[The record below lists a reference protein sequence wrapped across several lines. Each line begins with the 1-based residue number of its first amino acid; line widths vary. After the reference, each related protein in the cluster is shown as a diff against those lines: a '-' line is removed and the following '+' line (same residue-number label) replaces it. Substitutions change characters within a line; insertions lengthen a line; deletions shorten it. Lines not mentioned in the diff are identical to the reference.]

1 MLKLDVYVKW
11 YYKFV
16 CKNKDFLLIIREL
29 FVLSQT
35 IQTNLRK
42 QDKNKQYSRP
52 KIMRNLFI
60 ASVFALLF
68 IGLPA
73 NAQKRSLAEA
83 AKVATGFFHAEEVD
97 AMQMKEEEGSRRLQ
111 KKVMDYTSDAYYMFR
126 NKEDNRLV
134 VISGDQ
140 RMQSILGYTDNA
152 IEDNMMPDGLAEL
165 LTTYKRQYA
174 ALSPDCQTE
183 CKSNLNKGERLL
195 KTPDWGQWAPFNL
208 RTPLSYPTGCAATA
222 MSIVM
227 RYHQWPVMGQGSKTH
242 IWKDS
247 VMTADFE
254 HTRYD
259 WDNMP
264 MSYDSYTTAQAEAVS
279 LLMRHAG
286 IAVEMYYAAESSG
299 ARQSLVP
306 GALTQYFRYAATTRL
321 VSAADYDAATW
332 EKMMRSEIDADRPVI
347 YTGESTMGRGSHG
360 FVLDG
365 YRDNL
370 FHFNFGWNGSGNGYF
385 AISAFSSTSTAFEF
399 ANQQQAVIGI
409 KPLREDNCAP
419 LTLECEGKYEGFYS
433 DLTTLTANTSA
444 SINLSSLT
452 ALRQWN
458 GKLRWELCDA
468 EGNVKEAFDSKT
480 VSING
485 GNSQPF
491 DFSFAPSTTATKGSY
506 LRLMACEN
514 GKEEWTFVLNAKGQE
529 VRMEAYER
537 KVPVV
542 EIISDMKNATL
553 NDHNQGN
560 VCFEGKPL
568 LGSTHTYN
576 IAWKSS
582 TVKNI
587 VQQRFCGEAYWRKSD
602 KSVMLTAD
610 TLYIK
615 AKAYER
621 SQLVQECQVNVVK
634 PGQLEATLLKATPD
648 ADAVESLTITG
659 SLDDNDLAYLSTL
672 QTLKKLN
679 LENATI
685 QQGLFG
691 APFKD
696 FSRLETCELPRSLKQ
711 IGSETF
717 KGCVSLKTIS
727 LPVSLQATGNDILS
741 GCQKMTD
748 IYVRPSSP
756 DCVATDA
763 FRGLPN
769 PQAVCIHVQQG
780 LSDVFRSNVKW
791 SMFSR
796 ITDDL
801 PALPKRF
808 VCDGI
813 EYRAIYQG
821 DGNFAEVTIPSGEMY
836 SGSIVIPATVTY
848 QDVEYVVSGF
858 DQTDGL
864 SPFVGNPF
872 ITSLDLQ
879 LHVDT
884 IRRMQFMGCTQLAS
898 LSLPSTLRYIE
909 DECFRNCP
917 MLTQISLPASL
928 EALGDNAF
936 CGCQFLT
943 DIYCYA
949 MVPPAGSEADNYPFA
964 QCRPQNVMLHVP
976 SGTENLYR
984 TTGFWTRFSNVTD
997 DLPADV
1003 TAIGNAMTPR
1013 SEMLPIKTI
1022 GRQYVT
1028 IRLNTARTIRIYS
1041 LNGTRRSTLTLPQGE
1056 SQIWINEPSI
1066 IR

>member
-1 MLKLDVYVKW
+1 
-11 YYKFV
+11 
-16 CKNKDFLLIIREL
+16 
-29 FVLSQT
+29 
-35 IQTNLRK
+35 
-42 QDKNKQYSRP
+42 
-52 KIMRNLFI
+52 MRNLFI

-83 AKVATGFFHAEEVD
+83 EKVATGFFHAEVVD

-111 KKVMDYTSDAYYMFR
+111 KKVMDNTSDAYYMFR

-174 ALSPDCQTE
+174 ALSPDCQTV
-183 CKSNLNKGERLL
+183 CKSSLNKGERLL

-247 VMTADFE
+247 IMTADFE

-264 MSYDSYTTAQAEAVS
+264 MSYDSYTATQAEAVS

-306 GALTQYFRYAATTRL
+306 GALTQYFRYAATTHL

-332 EKMMRSEIDADRPVI
+332 EEMMRSEIDADRPVI

-433 DLTTLTANTSA
+433 DLTTLTANTSV
-444 SINLSSLT
+444 SIHLSSLT

-468 EGNVKEAFDSKT
+468 EGNVKEALDSKT

-485 GNSQPF
+485 GNSQPI

-514 GKEEWTFVLNAKGQE
+514 SKEEWTFVLNAKGQK

-542 EIISDMKNATL
+542 EIVKEMKHSTL
-553 NDHNQGN
+553 HELQGN
-560 VCFEGKPL
+560 VFFEGKPM
-568 LGSTHTYN
+568 LGSTYKFN
-576 IAWKSS
+576 IACKSS

-587 VQQRFCGEAYWRKSD
+587 VQQRFCGEAYWQKSD

-621 SQLVQECQVNVVK
+621 SQLVQECKVNVEK
-634 PGQLEATLLKATPD
+634 PGQLETTLLKATPD
-648 ADAVESLTITG
+648 ADAVESLTIMG
-659 SLDDNDLAYLSTL
+659 SLDDNDLTYLSTL

-691 APFKD
+691 APFTD
-696 FSRLETCELPRSLKQ
+696 FSRLEACELPRSLKQ

-717 KGCVSLKTIS
+717 KGCRSLKTIS

-780 LSDVFRSNVKW
+780 LSDVFRSNAKW

-808 VCDGI
+808 ACDGI

-836 SGSIVIPATVTY
+836 SGAIVIPATVTY

-872 ITSLDLQ
+872 VTSLDLQ

-884 IRRMQFMGCTQLAS
+884 LRRMQFMGCTQLAS

-976 SGTENLYR
+976 SGAENLYR

-1003 TAIGNAMTPR
+1003 TAIGYATTPR
-1013 SEMLPIKTI
+1013 SEMLPIKSI

-1028 IRLNTARTIRIYS
+1028 IRLNTARTVHIYS
-1041 LNGTRRSTLTLPQGE
+1041 LNGTLRSTMTLPKGE
-1056 SQIWINEPSI
+1056 SQIWINGPSI

>member
-1 MLKLDVYVKW
+1 
-11 YYKFV
+11 
-16 CKNKDFLLIIREL
+16 
-29 FVLSQT
+29 
-35 IQTNLRK
+35 
-42 QDKNKQYSRP
+42 
-52 KIMRNLFI
+52 MRNLFT

-83 AKVATGFFHAEEVD
+83 AKVATEFFHAEEVD

-222 MSIVM
+222 MSIIM

-419 LTLECEGKYEGFYS
+419 LTLEGEGKYEGFYS
-433 DLTTLTANTSA
+433 DLTTLTANTSV
-444 SINLSSLT
+444 SIHLSSLT

-485 GNSQPF
+485 GNSQPI

-514 GKEEWTFVLNAKGQE
+514 GKEEWTFVFNAKGQE
-529 VRMEAYER
+529 VRMDAYER

-542 EIISDMKNATL
+542 EIISDMENATL
-553 NDHNQGN
+553 NDQNQGN

-568 LGSTHTYN
+568 LGSTYTYN

-587 VQQRFCGEAYWRKSD
+587 VQQRFCGEAYWQKSD

-717 KGCVSLKTIS
+717 KGCALLKTIS

-756 DCVATDA
+756 DCVATEA

-780 LSDVFRSNVKW
+780 LSDVFRSNAKW

-808 VCDGI
+808 ACDGI

-836 SGSIVIPATVTY
+836 SGAIVIPATVTY

-884 IRRMQFMGCTQLAS
+884 LRRMQFMGCTQLAS

-949 MVPPAGSEADNYPFA
+949 MVPPAGNEADNYPFA

-1003 TAIGNAMTPR
+1003 TAIGNAMTPH
-1013 SEMLPIKTI
+1013 SEMLPIKTV

-1028 IRLNTARTIRIYS
+1028 IRLNTARTVCIYS
-1041 LNGTRRSTLTLPQGE
+1041 LNGTLRSTLTLPQGE

>member
-1 MLKLDVYVKW
+1 
-11 YYKFV
+11 
-16 CKNKDFLLIIREL
+16 
-29 FVLSQT
+29 
-35 IQTNLRK
+35 
-42 QDKNKQYSRP
+42 
-52 KIMRNLFI
+52 MRNLFT

-83 AKVATGFFHAEEVD
+83 AKVATVFFHAEEVD

-111 KKVMDYTSDAYYMFR
+111 KKVMDYASDAYYMFR

-152 IEDNMMPDGLAEL
+152 IENNMMPDGLAEL

-208 RTPLSYPTGCAATA
+208 RTPLSNPTGCAATA

-306 GALTQYFRYAATTRL
+306 GALTQHFRYAATTRL

-365 YRDNL
+365 YRGNL

-433 DLTTLTANTSA
+433 DLTTLTANTSV
-444 SINLSSLT
+444 SIHLSSLT

-485 GNSQPF
+485 GNSQPI

-529 VRMEAYER
+529 VRMDAYER

-542 EIISDMKNATL
+542 EIISDTENATL
-553 NDHNQGN
+553 NDQNQGN

-568 LGSTHTYN
+568 LGSTYTYN

-582 TVKNI
+582 TVKSI

-621 SQLVQECQVNVVK
+621 SQLVQECQANVEK

-717 KGCVSLKTIS
+717 KGCALLKTIS

-756 DCVATDA
+756 DCVTTDA

-780 LSDVFRSNVKW
+780 LSDVFRSNAKW

-808 VCDGI
+808 ACDGI

-836 SGSIVIPATVTY
+836 SGAIVIPATVTY

-884 IRRMQFMGCTQLAS
+884 LRRMQFMGCTQLAS

-984 TTGFWTRFSNVTD
+984 TTGFWTRFSNVTE

-1003 TAIGNAMTPR
+1003 TAIGNATTPH
-1013 SEMLPIKTI
+1013 SEMLPIKTV

-1028 IRLNTARTIRIYS
+1028 IRLNTARTVCIYS
-1041 LNGTRRSTLTLPQGE
+1041 LNGTLRSTLTLPQGE
-1056 SQIWINEPSI
+1056 SQIWINEPSL

>member
-1 MLKLDVYVKW
+1 MYFRKLFRQIYE
-11 YYKFV
+11 
-16 CKNKDFLLIIREL
+16 NR
-29 FVLSQT
+29 T
-35 IQTNLRK
+35 
-42 QDKNKQYSRP
+42 KNKQYSKP
-52 KIMRNLFI
+52 KIMRNLFT

-321 VSAADYDAATW
+321 VSAANYDAATW

-433 DLTTLTANTSA
+433 DLTTLTANTSV
-444 SINLSSLT
+444 SIHLSSLT
-452 ALRQWN
+452 TLRQWN

-485 GNSQPF
+485 GNSQPI
-491 DFSFAPSTTATKGSY
+491 DFSFAPSTTAIKGSY

-514 GKEEWTFVLNAKGQE
+514 GKEEWTFVLNANGQE
-529 VRMEAYER
+529 VRMDAYER

-542 EIISDMKNATL
+542 EIISDMENATL
-553 NDHNQGN
+553 NDQNQGN

-568 LGSTHTYN
+568 LGSAYTYN

-582 TVKNI
+582 TVKSI

-621 SQLVQECQVNVVK
+621 SQLVQECQVNVEK

-648 ADAVESLTITG
+648 ADAVESLIITG
-659 SLDDNDLAYLSTL
+659 SLDDNDLTYLSTL

-717 KGCVSLKTIS
+717 KGCALLKTIS

-769 PQAVCIHVQQG
+769 PQEVCIHVQKG
-780 LSDVFRSNVKW
+780 LSDVFRSNAKW

-808 VCDGI
+808 ACDGI

-836 SGSIVIPATVTY
+836 SGAIVIPATVTY

-884 IRRMQFMGCTQLAS
+884 LRRMQFMGCTQLAS

-1013 SEMLPIKTI
+1013 SEMLPIKSI

-1028 IRLNTARTIRIYS
+1028 IRLNTARTVCIYS
-1041 LNGTRRSTLTLPQGE
+1041 LNGTLRSTLTLPQGE
-1056 SQIWINEPSI
+1056 SKIWINEPSI

>member
-1 MLKLDVYVKW
+1 MYFRKLLRQIYV
-11 YYKFV
+11 
-16 CKNKDFLLIIREL
+16 NR
-29 FVLSQT
+29 T
-35 IQTNLRK
+35 
-42 QDKNKQYSRP
+42 KNKQYSKP
-52 KIMRNLFI
+52 KIMRNLFT

-83 AKVATGFFHAEEVD
+83 EKVATGFFHAEVVD

-111 KKVMDYTSDAYYMFR
+111 KKVMDNTSDAYYMFR

-306 GALTQYFRYAATTRL
+306 GALTQHFRYAATTRL

-419 LTLECEGKYEGFYS
+419 LTLEGEGKYEGFYS
-433 DLTTLTANTSA
+433 DLTTLTANTSV
-444 SINLSSLT
+444 SIHLSSLT

-485 GNSQPF
+485 GNSQPI

-514 GKEEWTFVLNAKGQE
+514 GKEKWTFVPNAKGQE
-529 VRMEAYER
+529 VRMDAYER

-542 EIISDMKNATL
+542 EIISDMENATL
-553 NDHNQGN
+553 NDQNQGN

-568 LGSTHTYN
+568 LGSTYTYN

-587 VQQRFCGEAYWRKSD
+587 VQQRFCGEAYWQKSD

-621 SQLVQECQVNVVK
+621 SQLVQECQANVEK

-717 KGCVSLKTIS
+717 KGCALLKTIS

-780 LSDVFRSNVKW
+780 LSDVFRSNAKW

-808 VCDGI
+808 ACDGI

-836 SGSIVIPATVTY
+836 SGAIVIPATVTY

-872 ITSLDLQ
+872 ITSLDIQ

-884 IRRMQFMGCTQLAS
+884 LRRMQFMGCTQLAS

-1003 TAIGNAMTPR
+1003 TAIGNATTPR
-1013 SEMLPIKTI
+1013 SEMPPIKTV

-1028 IRLNTARTIRIYS
+1028 IRLNTARTVCIYS
-1041 LNGTRRSTLTLPQGE
+1041 LNGTLRSTLTLPQGE

>member
-1 MLKLDVYVKW
+1 MYFRKLFRQIYE
-11 YYKFV
+11 
-16 CKNKDFLLIIREL
+16 NR
-29 FVLSQT
+29 T
-35 IQTNLRK
+35 
-42 QDKNKQYSRP
+42 KNKQYSKP
-52 KIMRNLFI
+52 KIMRNLFT

-174 ALSPDCQTE
+174 ALSPDCQTV
-183 CKSNLNKGERLL
+183 CKSNLNNGERLL

-264 MSYDSYTTAQAEAVS
+264 MSYDSYTAAQAEAVS

-385 AISAFSSTSTAFEF
+385 AISAFSSTSKAFEF

-433 DLTTLTANTSA
+433 DLTTLTANTSV
-444 SINLSSLT
+444 SIHLSSLT

-485 GNSQPF
+485 GNAQPI
-491 DFSFAPSTTATKGSY
+491 DFSFAPSTTAIKGSY

-537 KVPVV
+537 RVPVV
-542 EIISDMKNATL
+542 EIISDMENATL
-553 NDHNQGN
+553 NDQNQGN

-568 LGSTHTYN
+568 LGSTYTYN

-587 VQQRFCGEAYWRKSD
+587 VQQRFCSEAYWQKSD

-621 SQLVQECQVNVVK
+621 SQLVQECQVNVEK
-634 PGQLEATLLKATPD
+634 PGQLEATLLKTTPD

-659 SLDDNDLAYLSTL
+659 SLDDNDLTYLSTL

-691 APFKD
+691 APFTD

-717 KGCVSLKTIS
+717 KGCALLKTIS

-769 PQAVCIHVQQG
+769 PQEVCIHVQQG
-780 LSDVFRSNVKW
+780 LSDVFKSNAKW

-808 VCDGI
+808 ACDGI

-836 SGSIVIPATVTY
+836 SGAIVIPATVTY

-884 IRRMQFMGCTQLAS
+884 LRRMQFMGCTQLAS

-997 DLPADV
+997 DLSADV

-1028 IRLNTARTIRIYS
+1028 IRLNTARTVCIYS
-1041 LNGTRRSTLTLPQGE
+1041 LNGTLRSTLTLPQGE

>member
-1 MLKLDVYVKW
+1 MYFRKLFRQIYE
-11 YYKFV
+11 
-16 CKNKDFLLIIREL
+16 NR
-29 FVLSQT
+29 T
-35 IQTNLRK
+35 
-42 QDKNKQYSRP
+42 KNKQYSKP
-52 KIMRNLFI
+52 KIMRNLFT

-134 VISGDQ
+134 VISGDY

-165 LTTYKRQYA
+165 LTTYKKQYA

-433 DLTTLTANTSA
+433 DLTTLTANTSV
-444 SINLSSLT
+444 SIHLSSLT

-458 GKLRWELCDA
+458 GKLRLELCDA

-485 GNSQPF
+485 GNSQPI

-529 VRMEAYER
+529 VRMDAYER
-537 KVPVV
+537 RVPVV
-542 EIISDMKNATL
+542 EIVKEMKHSTL
-553 NDHNQGN
+553 HELQGN
-560 VCFEGKPL
+560 VIFEGKPI
-568 LGSTHTYN
+568 LGSTYN
-576 IAWKSS
+576 FNIEWKSS
-582 TVKNI
+582 TVKSI

-621 SQLVQECQVNVVK
+621 SQLVQECQVNVEK

-659 SLDDNDLAYLSTL
+659 SLDDNDLTYLSTL

-711 IGSETF
+711 VGSETF
-717 KGCVSLKTIS
+717 KGCGSLKTIS

-780 LSDVFRSNVKW
+780 LSDVFRSNAKW

-808 VCDGI
+808 ACDGI

-836 SGSIVIPATVTY
+836 SGAIVIPATVTY

-884 IRRMQFMGCTQLAS
+884 LRRMQFMGCTQLAS

-1013 SEMLPIKTI
+1013 SEMLPIKTV

-1028 IRLNTARTIRIYS
+1028 IRLNTARTVCIYS
-1041 LNGTRRSTLTLPQGE
+1041 LNGTLRSTLTLPQGE

>member
-1 MLKLDVYVKW
+1 MYFRKLFRQIYE
-11 YYKFV
+11 
-16 CKNKDFLLIIREL
+16 NR
-29 FVLSQT
+29 T
-35 IQTNLRK
+35 
-42 QDKNKQYSRP
+42 KNKQHSKP
-52 KIMRNLFI
+52 KIMRNLFT

-433 DLTTLTANTSA
+433 DLTTLTANTSV
-444 SINLSSLT
+444 SIHLSSLT

-485 GNSQPF
+485 GNSQPI
-491 DFSFAPSTTATKGSY
+491 DFSFDSSTTAVKGSY

-529 VRMEAYER
+529 VRMDAYER

-542 EIISDMKNATL
+542 EIISDMENATL
-553 NDHNQGN
+553 NDQNQGN
-560 VCFEGKPL
+560 ECFEGKPL
-568 LGSTHTYN
+568 LGSTYTYN

-769 PQAVCIHVQQG
+769 PQEVCIHVQQG
-780 LSDVFRSNVKW
+780 LSDVFRSNAKW

-801 PALPKRF
+801 PTLPKRF
-808 VCDGI
+808 ACDGI

-836 SGSIVIPATVTY
+836 SGAIVIPAIVTY

-884 IRRMQFMGCTQLAS
+884 LRSMQFMGCTQLAS

-984 TTGFWTRFSNVTD
+984 TTGFWTRFSNVTE

-1013 SEMLPIKTI
+1013 SEMLPIKTV

-1028 IRLNTARTIRIYS
+1028 IRLNTARTVCIYS
-1041 LNGTRRSTLTLPQGE
+1041 LNGTLRSTLTLPQGE

>member
-1 MLKLDVYVKW
+1 
-11 YYKFV
+11 
-16 CKNKDFLLIIREL
+16 
-29 FVLSQT
+29 
-35 IQTNLRK
+35 
-42 QDKNKQYSRP
+42 
-52 KIMRNLFI
+52 MRNLFT

-68 IGLPA
+68 IGIPA

-208 RTPLSYPTGCAATA
+208 RTPLSYSTGCAATA

-458 GKLRWELCDA
+458 GKLRWELCNA

-576 IAWKSS
+576 IGWKSS

-717 KGCVSLKTIS
+717 KGCALLKTIS

-769 PQAVCIHVQQG
+769 PQEVCIHVQQG
-780 LSDVFRSNVKW
+780 LSDVFRSNAKW

-836 SGSIVIPATVTY
+836 SGAIVIPATVTY

-884 IRRMQFMGCTQLAS
+884 LRRMQFMGCTQLAS

-1013 SEMLPIKTI
+1013 SEMLPIKAI

-1028 IRLNTARTIRIYS
+1028 IRLNTARTVCIYS
-1041 LNGTRRSTLTLPQGE
+1041 LNGTLRSTLTLPQGE
-1056 SQIWINEPSI
+1056 SQIWINEPNI

>member
-1 MLKLDVYVKW
+1 MYFRKLFRQIYE
-11 YYKFV
+11 
-16 CKNKDFLLIIREL
+16 NR
-29 FVLSQT
+29 T
-35 IQTNLRK
+35 
-42 QDKNKQYSRP
+42 KNKQYSKP
-52 KIMRNLFI
+52 KIMRNLFT

-321 VSAADYDAATW
+321 VSAANYDAATW

-433 DLTTLTANTSA
+433 DLTTLTANTSV
-444 SINLSSLT
+444 SIHLSSLT
-452 ALRQWN
+452 TLRQWN

-485 GNSQPF
+485 GNSQPI
-491 DFSFAPSTTATKGSY
+491 DFSFAPSTTAIKGSY

-514 GKEEWTFVLNAKGQE
+514 GKEEWTFVLNANGQE
-529 VRMEAYER
+529 VRMDAYER

-542 EIISDMKNATL
+542 EIISDMENATL
-553 NDHNQGN
+553 NDQNQGN

-568 LGSTHTYN
+568 LGSAYTYN

-582 TVKNI
+582 TVKSI

-621 SQLVQECQVNVVK
+621 SQLVQECQVNVEK

-648 ADAVESLTITG
+648 ADAVESLIITG
-659 SLDDNDLAYLSTL
+659 SLDDNDLTYLSTL

-717 KGCVSLKTIS
+717 KGCALLKTIS

-769 PQAVCIHVQQG
+769 PQEVCIHVQQG
-780 LSDVFRSNVKW
+780 LSDVFRSNAKW

-808 VCDGI
+808 ACDGI

-836 SGSIVIPATVTY
+836 SGAIVIPATVTY

-884 IRRMQFMGCTQLAS
+884 LRRMQFMGCTQLAS

-928 EALGDNAF
+928 VALGDNAF

-1013 SEMLPIKTI
+1013 SEMLPIKSI

-1028 IRLNTARTIRIYS
+1028 IRLNTARTVCIYS
-1041 LNGTRRSTLTLPQGE
+1041 LNGTLRSTLTLPQGE
-1056 SQIWINEPSI
+1056 SKIWINEPSI

>member
-1 MLKLDVYVKW
+1 MYFRKLFRQIYV
-11 YYKFV
+11 
-16 CKNKDFLLIIREL
+16 NR
-29 FVLSQT
+29 T
-35 IQTNLRK
+35 
-42 QDKNKQYSRP
+42 KNKQYSKP
-52 KIMRNLFI
+52 KIMRNLFT

-83 AKVATGFFHAEEVD
+83 AKVATEFFHAEEVD
-97 AMQMKEEEGSRRLQ
+97 AMQMKAEEGNRRLQ

-433 DLTTLTANTSA
+433 ELTTLTANTSV
-444 SINLSSLT
+444 SIHLSSLT

-480 VSING
+480 VSIING

-491 DFSFAPSTTATKGSY
+491 DFSFAPSTTAIKGSY

-542 EIISDMKNATL
+542 EIVKEMKHSTL
-553 NDHNQGN
+553 HELQGN
-560 VCFEGKPL
+560 VIFEGKPM
-568 LGSTHTYN
+568 LGSTYN
-576 IAWKSS
+576 FSIEWKSS
-582 TVKNI
+582 TVKSI

-621 SQLVQECQVNVVK
+621 SQLVQECQVNVEK

-659 SLDDNDLAYLSTL
+659 SLDDNDLTYLSTL

-717 KGCVSLKTIS
+717 KGCALLKTIS
-727 LPVSLQATGNDILS
+727 LPVSLQATGNDILC

-769 PQAVCIHVQQG
+769 PQEVCIHVQQG
-780 LSDVFRSNVKW
+780 LSDVFRSNAKW

-808 VCDGI
+808 ACDGI

-836 SGSIVIPATVTY
+836 SGAIVIPATVTY

-884 IRRMQFMGCTQLAS
+884 LRRMQFMGCTQLAS

-1013 SEMLPIKTI
+1013 SEMPPIKTI

-1028 IRLNTARTIRIYS
+1028 IRLNTARTVCIYS
-1041 LNGTRRSTLTLPQGE
+1041 LNGTLRSTLTLPQGE

>member
-1 MLKLDVYVKW
+1 MYFRKLFRQIYE
-11 YYKFV
+11 
-16 CKNKDFLLIIREL
+16 NR
-29 FVLSQT
+29 T
-35 IQTNLRK
+35 
-42 QDKNKQYSRP
+42 KNKQYSKP
-52 KIMRNLFI
+52 KIMRNLFT

-306 GALTQYFRYAATTRL
+306 GALTQHFRYAATTRL

-433 DLTTLTANTSA
+433 DLTTLTANTSV
-444 SINLSSLT
+444 SIHLSSLT

-485 GNSQPF
+485 GNSQPI
-491 DFSFAPSTTATKGSY
+491 DFSFAPSTTAIKGSY

-529 VRMEAYER
+529 VRMDAYER

-542 EIISDMKNATL
+542 EIISDMENATL
-553 NDHNQGN
+553 NDQNQGN

-568 LGSTHTYN
+568 LGSTYTYS

-587 VQQRFCGEAYWRKSD
+587 VQQRFCGEAYWQKSD

-621 SQLVQECQVNVVK
+621 SQLAQECQVNVEK

-659 SLDDNDLAYLSTL
+659 SLDDNDLTYLSTL

-717 KGCVSLKTIS
+717 KGCALLKTIS

-769 PQAVCIHVQQG
+769 PQEVCIHVQQG
-780 LSDVFRSNVKW
+780 LSDVFRSNAKW

-808 VCDGI
+808 ACDGI

-836 SGSIVIPATVTY
+836 SGAIVIPATVTY

-884 IRRMQFMGCTQLAS
+884 LRRMQFMGCTQLAS

-949 MVPPAGSEADNYPFA
+949 MVPPAGSEADNYPFV

-1013 SEMLPIKTI
+1013 SEMPPIKTI

-1028 IRLNTARTIRIYS
+1028 IRLNTARTVCIYS
-1041 LNGTRRSTLTLPQGE
+1041 LNGTLRSTLTLPQGE
-1056 SQIWINEPSI
+1056 SKIWINKPSI

>member
-1 MLKLDVYVKW
+1 MYFRKLFRQIYE
-11 YYKFV
+11 
-16 CKNKDFLLIIREL
+16 NR
-29 FVLSQT
+29 T
-35 IQTNLRK
+35 
-42 QDKNKQYSRP
+42 KNKQYSKP
-52 KIMRNLFI
+52 KIMRNLFTV
-60 ASVFALLF
+60 SVFALLF

-126 NKEDNRLV
+126 NKEDNTLV

-174 ALSPDCQTE
+174 ALSPDCQTV

-306 GALTQYFRYAATTRL
+306 GALTQHFRYATTTRL

-433 DLTTLTANTSA
+433 DLTTLTANTSV
-444 SINLSSLT
+444 SIHLSSLT

-485 GNSQPF
+485 GNSQPI
-491 DFSFAPSTTATKGSY
+491 DFSFDSSTTAIKGSY

-529 VRMEAYER
+529 VRMDAYER

-542 EIISDMKNATL
+542 EIISDMENATL
-553 NDHNQGN
+553 NDQNQGN
-560 VCFEGKPL
+560 ECFEGKPL
-568 LGSTHTYN
+568 LGSTYTYN

-648 ADAVESLTITG
+648 ADAVESLIITG
-659 SLDDNDLAYLSTL
+659 SLDDNDLTYLSTL

-696 FSRLETCELPRSLKQ
+696 FRRLETCELPRSLKQ

-717 KGCVSLKTIS
+717 KGCGSLKTIS

-780 LSDVFRSNVKW
+780 LSDVFRSNAKW

-808 VCDGI
+808 ACDGI

-836 SGSIVIPATVTY
+836 SGAIVIPATVTY

-884 IRRMQFMGCTQLAS
+884 LRRMQFMGCTQLAS

-984 TTGFWTRFSNVTD
+984 TTGFWTRFSNVTE

-1013 SEMLPIKTI
+1013 SEMPPIKTV

-1028 IRLNTARTIRIYS
+1028 IRLNTARTVCIYS
-1041 LNGTRRSTLTLPQGE
+1041 LNGTLRSTLTLPQGE

>member
-1 MLKLDVYVKW
+1 MYFRKLFRQIYE
-11 YYKFV
+11 
-16 CKNKDFLLIIREL
+16 NR
-29 FVLSQT
+29 T
-35 IQTNLRK
+35 
-42 QDKNKQYSRP
+42 KNKQYSKP
-52 KIMRNLFI
+52 KIMRNLFT

-111 KKVMDYTSDAYYMFR
+111 KKVTDNTSDAYYMFR

-174 ALSPDCQTE
+174 ALSPDCQTV

-242 IWKDS
+242 ILKDS

-433 DLTTLTANTSA
+433 DLTTLTANTSV
-444 SINLSSLT
+444 SIHLSSLT

-485 GNSQPF
+485 GNSQPI

-529 VRMEAYER
+529 VRMDAYER
-537 KVPVV
+537 RVPVV

-553 NDHNQGN
+553 NDQNQGN

-568 LGSTHTYN
+568 LGSTYTYN

-621 SQLVQECQVNVVK
+621 SQLVQECQANVEK

-691 APFKD
+691 APFKN

-717 KGCVSLKTIS
+717 KGCALLKTIS

-769 PQAVCIHVQQG
+769 PQEVCIHVQQG
-780 LSDVFRSNVKW
+780 LSDVFRSNAKW

-808 VCDGI
+808 ACDGI

-836 SGSIVIPATVTY
+836 SGAIVIPATVTY

-884 IRRMQFMGCTQLAS
+884 LRRMQFMGCTQLAS

-984 TTGFWTRFSNVTD
+984 TTGFWTRFSNVTE

-1013 SEMLPIKTI
+1013 SEMPPIKTV

-1028 IRLNTARTIRIYS
+1028 IRLNTARTVCIYS
-1041 LNGTRRSTLTLPQGE
+1041 LNGTLRSTLTLPQGE

>member
-1 MLKLDVYVKW
+1 
-11 YYKFV
+11 
-16 CKNKDFLLIIREL
+16 
-29 FVLSQT
+29 
-35 IQTNLRK
+35 
-42 QDKNKQYSRP
+42 
-52 KIMRNLFI
+52 MRNLFT
-60 ASVFALLF
+60 ASVFVLLF

-73 NAQKRSLAEA
+73 NAQKRSSAEA

-111 KKVMDYTSDAYYMFR
+111 KKVMDNTSDAYYMFR

-208 RTPLSYPTGCAATA
+208 HTPLSYPTGCAATA

-306 GALTQYFRYAATTRL
+306 GALTQHFRYAATTRL

-433 DLTTLTANTSA
+433 DLTTLTANTSV
-444 SINLSSLT
+444 SIHLSSLT

-485 GNSQPF
+485 GNSQPI
-491 DFSFAPSTTATKGSY
+491 DFSFAPSTTAIKGSY

-529 VRMEAYER
+529 VRMDAYER
-537 KVPVV
+537 RVPVV

-568 LGSTHTYN
+568 LGSTYTYN

-587 VQQRFCGEAYWRKSD
+587 VQQRFCGEAYWQKSD

-621 SQLVQECQVNVVK
+621 SQLVQDCQVNVEK

-679 LENATI
+679 LENTTI

-717 KGCVSLKTIS
+717 KGCALLKTIS

-769 PQAVCIHVQQG
+769 HQAVCIHVQQG
-780 LSDVFRSNVKW
+780 LSDVFRSNAKW

-808 VCDGI
+808 ACDGI

-836 SGSIVIPATVTY
+836 SGAIVIPATVTY

-884 IRRMQFMGCTQLAS
+884 LRRMQFMGCTQLAL

-1028 IRLNTARTIRIYS
+1028 IRLNTARTVCIYS
-1041 LNGTRRSTLTLPQGE
+1041 LNGTLRSTLTLPQGE
-1056 SQIWINEPSI
+1056 SQIWINKPSI

>member
-1 MLKLDVYVKW
+1 MYFRKLFRQIYE
-11 YYKFV
+11 
-16 CKNKDFLLIIREL
+16 NR
-29 FVLSQT
+29 T
-35 IQTNLRK
+35 
-42 QDKNKQYSRP
+42 KNKQYSKP
-52 KIMRNLFI
+52 KIMRNLFT

-111 KKVMDYTSDAYYMFR
+111 KKVTDNTSDAYYMFR

-174 ALSPDCQTE
+174 ALSPDCQTV

-433 DLTTLTANTSA
+433 DLTTLTANTSV
-444 SINLSSLT
+444 SIHLSSLT

-485 GNSQPF
+485 GNSQPI

-529 VRMEAYER
+529 VRMDAYER
-537 KVPVV
+537 RVPVV

-553 NDHNQGN
+553 NDQNQGN

-568 LGSTHTYN
+568 LGSAYTYN

-621 SQLVQECQVNVVK
+621 SQLVQECQANVEK

-691 APFKD
+691 APFKN

-717 KGCVSLKTIS
+717 KGCALLKTIS

-769 PQAVCIHVQQG
+769 PQEVCIHVQQG
-780 LSDVFRSNVKW
+780 LSDVFRSNAKW

-808 VCDGI
+808 ACDGI

-836 SGSIVIPATVTY
+836 SGAIVIPATVTY

-884 IRRMQFMGCTQLAS
+884 LRRMQFMGCTQLAS

-984 TTGFWTRFSNVTD
+984 TTGFWTRFSNVTE

-1013 SEMLPIKTI
+1013 SEMPPIKTV

-1028 IRLNTARTIRIYS
+1028 IRLNTARTVCIYS
-1041 LNGTRRSTLTLPQGE
+1041 LNGTLRSTLTLPQGE

>member
-1 MLKLDVYVKW
+1 
-11 YYKFV
+11 
-16 CKNKDFLLIIREL
+16 
-29 FVLSQT
+29 
-35 IQTNLRK
+35 
-42 QDKNKQYSRP
+42 
-52 KIMRNLFI
+52 MRNLFT
-60 ASVFALLF
+60 ASVFVLLF

-73 NAQKRSLAEA
+73 NAQKRSSAEA

-111 KKVMDYTSDAYYMFR
+111 KKVMDNTSDAYYMFR

-208 RTPLSYPTGCAATA
+208 HTPLSYPTGCAATA

-306 GALTQYFRYAATTRL
+306 GALTQHFRYAATTRL

-433 DLTTLTANTSA
+433 DLTTLTANTSV
-444 SINLSSLT
+444 SIHLSSLT

-485 GNSQPF
+485 GNSQPI
-491 DFSFAPSTTATKGSY
+491 DFSFAPSTTAIKGSY

-529 VRMEAYER
+529 VRMDAYER
-537 KVPVV
+537 RVPVV

-568 LGSTHTYN
+568 LGSTYTYN

-587 VQQRFCGEAYWRKSD
+587 VQQRFCGEAYWQKSD

-621 SQLVQECQVNVVK
+621 SQLVQDCQVNVEK

-679 LENATI
+679 LENTTI

-717 KGCVSLKTIS
+717 KGCALLKTIS

-769 PQAVCIHVQQG
+769 HQAVCIHVQQG
-780 LSDVFRSNVKW
+780 LSDVFRSNAKW

-808 VCDGI
+808 ACDGI

-836 SGSIVIPATVTY
+836 SGAIVIPATVTY

-884 IRRMQFMGCTQLAS
+884 LRRMQFMGCTQLAS

-928 EALGDNAF
+928 EAVGDNAF

-1028 IRLNTARTIRIYS
+1028 IRLSTARTVCIYS
-1041 LNGTRRSTLTLPQGE
+1041 LNGTLRSTLTLPQGE
-1056 SQIWINEPSI
+1056 SQIWINKPSI

>member
-1 MLKLDVYVKW
+1 MYFRKLFRQIYE
-11 YYKFV
+11 
-16 CKNKDFLLIIREL
+16 NR
-29 FVLSQT
+29 T
-35 IQTNLRK
+35 
-42 QDKNKQYSRP
+42 KNKQYSKP
-52 KIMRNLFI
+52 KIMRNLFT

-83 AKVATGFFHAEEVD
+83 AKVATGFFHTEEVD

-433 DLTTLTANTSA
+433 DLTTLTANTSV
-444 SINLSSLT
+444 SIHLSSLT

-485 GNSQPF
+485 GNSQPI
-491 DFSFAPSTTATKGSY
+491 DFSFAPSTTAIKGSY

-514 GKEEWTFVLNAKGQE
+514 GKEEWTFVLNANGQE
-529 VRMEAYER
+529 VRMDAYER

-553 NDHNQGN
+553 NDQNQGN

-568 LGSTHTYN
+568 LGSTYTYN

-587 VQQRFCGEAYWRKSD
+587 VQQRFCGEAYWQKSD

-717 KGCVSLKTIS
+717 KGCALLKTIS

-769 PQAVCIHVQQG
+769 PQEVCIHVQQG
-780 LSDVFRSNVKW
+780 LSDVFRSNAKW

-808 VCDGI
+808 ACDGI

-836 SGSIVIPATVTY
+836 SGAIVIPATVTY

-884 IRRMQFMGCTQLAS
+884 LRRMQFMGCTQLAS

-917 MLTQISLPASL
+917 MLTQISLPTSL

-997 DLPADV
+997 DLPTDV

-1028 IRLNTARTIRIYS
+1028 IRLNTARTVCIYS
-1041 LNGTRRSTLTLPQGE
+1041 LNGTLRSTLTLPQGE

>member
-1 MLKLDVYVKW
+1 
-11 YYKFV
+11 
-16 CKNKDFLLIIREL
+16 
-29 FVLSQT
+29 
-35 IQTNLRK
+35 
-42 QDKNKQYSRP
+42 
-52 KIMRNLFI
+52 MRNLFT
-60 ASVFALLF
+60 ASVFMLLF

-73 NAQKRSLAEA
+73 NAQKRSSAEA

-111 KKVMDYTSDAYYMFR
+111 KKVMDNTSDAYYMFR

-208 RTPLSYPTGCAATA
+208 HTPLSYPTGCAATA

-306 GALTQYFRYAATTRL
+306 GALTQHFRYAATTRL

-433 DLTTLTANTSA
+433 DLTTLTANTSV
-444 SINLSSLT
+444 SIHLSSLT

-485 GNSQPF
+485 GNSQPI
-491 DFSFAPSTTATKGSY
+491 DFSFAPSTTAIKGSY

-529 VRMEAYER
+529 VRMDAYER
-537 KVPVV
+537 RVPVV

-568 LGSTHTYN
+568 LGSTYTYN

-587 VQQRFCGEAYWRKSD
+587 VQQRFCDEAYWQKSD

-621 SQLVQECQVNVVK
+621 SQLVQDCQVNVEK

-679 LENATI
+679 LENTTI

-717 KGCVSLKTIS
+717 KGCALLKTIS

-769 PQAVCIHVQQG
+769 HQAVCIHVQQG
-780 LSDVFRSNVKW
+780 LSDVFRSNAKW

-808 VCDGI
+808 ACDGI

-836 SGSIVIPATVTY
+836 SGAIVIPATVTY

-884 IRRMQFMGCTQLAS
+884 LRRMQFMGCTQLAS

-1028 IRLNTARTIRIYS
+1028 IRLNTARTVCIYS
-1041 LNGTRRSTLTLPQGE
+1041 LNGTLRSTLTLPQGE
-1056 SQIWINEPSI
+1056 SQIWINKPSI

>member
-1 MLKLDVYVKW
+1 
-11 YYKFV
+11 
-16 CKNKDFLLIIREL
+16 
-29 FVLSQT
+29 
-35 IQTNLRK
+35 
-42 QDKNKQYSRP
+42 
-52 KIMRNLFI
+52 MRNLFT

-83 AKVATGFFHAEEVD
+83 AKVATVFFHAEEVD

-174 ALSPDCQTE
+174 ALSPDCQTV

-433 DLTTLTANTSA
+433 DLTTLTANTSV
-444 SINLSSLT
+444 SIHLSSLT

-480 VSING
+480 VSINR
-485 GNSQPF
+485 GNSQSI

-529 VRMEAYER
+529 VRMDAYER
-537 KVPVV
+537 MVPVV

-553 NDHNQGN
+553 NDQNQGN

-568 LGSTHTYN
+568 LGSTYTYN

-621 SQLVQECQVNVVK
+621 SQLVQECQVNVEK

-659 SLDDNDLAYLSTL
+659 SLEDNDLTYLSTL

-717 KGCVSLKTIS
+717 KGCALLKTIS

-780 LSDVFRSNVKW
+780 LSDVFRSNAKW

-808 VCDGI
+808 ACDGI

-836 SGSIVIPATVTY
+836 SGAIVIPATVTY

-884 IRRMQFMGCTQLAS
+884 LRRMQFMGCMQLAS

-936 CGCQFLT
+936 CGYQFLT

-1003 TAIGNAMTPR
+1003 TAIGNATTPH
-1013 SEMLPIKTI
+1013 SEMLPIKTV

-1028 IRLNTARTIRIYS
+1028 IRLNTARTVCIYS
-1041 LNGTRRSTLTLPQGE
+1041 LNGTLRSTLTLPQGE

>member
-1 MLKLDVYVKW
+1 MYFRKLFRQIYE
-11 YYKFV
+11 
-16 CKNKDFLLIIREL
+16 NR
-29 FVLSQT
+29 T
-35 IQTNLRK
+35 
-42 QDKNKQYSRP
+42 KNKQYSKL
-52 KIMRNLFI
+52 KIMRNLFT

-111 KKVMDYTSDAYYMFR
+111 KKVMDNTSDAYYMFR

-140 RMQSILGYTDNA
+140 RMRSILGYTDNA

-174 ALSPDCQTE
+174 ALSPDCQTV

-306 GALTQYFRYAATTRL
+306 GALTQHFRYAATTRL

-444 SINLSSLT
+444 SIHLSSLT

-485 GNSQPF
+485 GNSQPI
-491 DFSFAPSTTATKGSY
+491 DFSFAPSTTAIKGSY

-514 GKEEWTFVLNAKGQE
+514 GKEEWTFVLNANGQE
-529 VRMEAYER
+529 VRMDAYER

-542 EIISDMKNATL
+542 EIISDMENATL
-553 NDHNQGN
+553 NDQNQGN

-568 LGSTHTYN
+568 LGSTYTYN

-582 TVKNI
+582 TVKSI

-621 SQLVQECQVNVVK
+621 SQLVQECQVNVEK

-648 ADAVESLTITG
+648 ADAVESLIITG
-659 SLDDNDLAYLSTL
+659 SLDDNDLTYLSTL

-717 KGCVSLKTIS
+717 KGCALLKTIS

-780 LSDVFRSNVKW
+780 LSDVFRSNAKW

-808 VCDGI
+808 ACDGI

-836 SGSIVIPATVTY
+836 SGAIVIPATVTY

-884 IRRMQFMGCTQLAS
+884 LRRMQFMGCTQLAS

-1028 IRLNTARTIRIYS
+1028 IRLNTARTVCIYS
-1041 LNGTRRSTLTLPQGE
+1041 LNGTLRSTLTLPQGE
-1056 SQIWINEPSI
+1056 SKIWINEPSI

>member
-1 MLKLDVYVKW
+1 
-11 YYKFV
+11 
-16 CKNKDFLLIIREL
+16 
-29 FVLSQT
+29 
-35 IQTNLRK
+35 
-42 QDKNKQYSRP
+42 
-52 KIMRNLFI
+52 MRNLFT

-83 AKVATGFFHAEEVD
+83 EKVATGFFHAEVVD

-111 KKVMDYTSDAYYMFR
+111 KKVMDNTSDAYYMFR

-306 GALTQYFRYAATTRL
+306 GALTQHFRYAATTRL

-419 LTLECEGKYEGFYS
+419 LTLEGEGKYEGFYS
-433 DLTTLTANTSA
+433 DLTTLTANTSV
-444 SINLSSLT
+444 SIHLSSLT

-485 GNSQPF
+485 GNSQPI

-514 GKEEWTFVLNAKGQE
+514 GKEKWTFVPNAKGQE
-529 VRMEAYER
+529 VRMDAYER

-542 EIISDMKNATL
+542 EIISDMENATL
-553 NDHNQGN
+553 NDQNQGN

-568 LGSTHTYN
+568 LGSTYTYN

-587 VQQRFCGEAYWRKSD
+587 VQQRFCGEAYWQKSD

-621 SQLVQECQVNVVK
+621 SQLVQECQANVEK

-696 FSRLETCELPRSLKQ
+696 FSRLETCELPCSLKQ

-717 KGCVSLKTIS
+717 KGCALLKTIS

-780 LSDVFRSNVKW
+780 LSDVFRSNAKW

-808 VCDGI
+808 ACDGI

-836 SGSIVIPATVTY
+836 SGAIVIPATVTY

-872 ITSLDLQ
+872 ITSLDIQ

-884 IRRMQFMGCTQLAS
+884 LRRMQFMGCTQLAS

-1003 TAIGNAMTPR
+1003 TAIGNATTPR
-1013 SEMLPIKTI
+1013 SEMPPIKTV

-1028 IRLNTARTIRIYS
+1028 IRLNTARTVCIYS
-1041 LNGTRRSTLTLPQGE
+1041 LNGTLRSTLTLPQGE

>member
-1 MLKLDVYVKW
+1 MYFRKLFRQIYE
-11 YYKFV
+11 
-16 CKNKDFLLIIREL
+16 NR
-29 FVLSQT
+29 T
-35 IQTNLRK
+35 
-42 QDKNKQYSRP
+42 KNKQYSKP
-52 KIMRNLFI
+52 KIMRNLFT

-68 IGLPA
+68 IGIPA

-83 AKVATGFFHAEEVD
+83 TKVATEFFHAEEVD
-97 AMQMKEEEGSRRLQ
+97 AMQMKAEEGSRRLQ
-111 KKVMDYTSDAYYMFR
+111 KKAMDNSSEAYYMFR

-134 VISGDQ
+134 IISGDQ

-433 DLTTLTANTSA
+433 ELTTLTANTSV
-444 SINLSSLT
+444 SIHLSSLT

-491 DFSFAPSTTATKGSY
+491 DFSFAPSTTAIKGSY

-542 EIISDMKNATL
+542 EIVKEMKHSTL
-553 NDHNQGN
+553 HELQGN
-560 VCFEGKPL
+560 VIFEGKPM
-568 LGSTHTYN
+568 LGSTYN
-576 IAWKSS
+576 FSIEWKSS
-582 TVKNI
+582 TVKSI

-621 SQLVQECQVNVVK
+621 SQLVQECQVNVEK

-659 SLDDNDLAYLSTL
+659 SLDDNDLTYLSTL

-717 KGCVSLKTIS
+717 KGCALLKTIS

-769 PQAVCIHVQQG
+769 PQEVCIHVQQG
-780 LSDVFRSNVKW
+780 LSDVFRSNAKW

-808 VCDGI
+808 ACDGI

-836 SGSIVIPATVTY
+836 SGAIVIPATVTY

-884 IRRMQFMGCTQLAS
+884 LRRMQFMGCTQLAS

-1013 SEMLPIKTI
+1013 SEMPPIKTI

-1028 IRLNTARTIRIYS
+1028 IRLNTARTVCIYS
-1041 LNGTRRSTLTLPQGE
+1041 LNGTLRSTLTLPQGE

>member
-1 MLKLDVYVKW
+1 MYFRKLFRQIYE
-11 YYKFV
+11 
-16 CKNKDFLLIIREL
+16 NR
-29 FVLSQT
+29 T
-35 IQTNLRK
+35 
-42 QDKNKQYSRP
+42 KNKQYSKP
-52 KIMRNLFI
+52 KIMRNLFTT
-60 ASVFALLF
+60 SVFALLF

-111 KKVMDYTSDAYYMFR
+111 KKVTDNTSDAYYMFR

-247 VMTADFE
+247 VMTANFE

-409 KPLREDNCAP
+409 KPLREDNCVP
-419 LTLECEGKYEGFYS
+419 LTLEGEGKYEGFYS

-444 SINLSSLT
+444 SIHLSSLT

-485 GNSQPF
+485 GNSQPI
-491 DFSFAPSTTATKGSY
+491 DFSFAPSTTAIKGSY

-529 VRMEAYER
+529 VRMDAYER
-537 KVPVV
+537 RVPVV
-542 EIISDMKNATL
+542 EIISDMENATL
-553 NDHNQGN
+553 NDQNQGN

-568 LGSTHTYN
+568 LGSTYTYN

-587 VQQRFCGEAYWRKSD
+587 VQQRFCGEAYWQKSD

-621 SQLVQECQVNVVK
+621 SQLVQECQANVEK
-634 PGQLEATLLKATPD
+634 PGQLEATLLKTTPD

-659 SLDDNDLAYLSTL
+659 SLDDNDLTYLSTL

-717 KGCVSLKTIS
+717 KGCGSLKTIS

-780 LSDVFRSNVKW
+780 LSDVFRSNAKW

-808 VCDGI
+808 ACDGI

-836 SGSIVIPATVTY
+836 SGAIVIPATVTY

-884 IRRMQFMGCTQLAS
+884 LRRMQFMGCTQLAS
-898 LSLPSTLRYIE
+898 LNLPSTLRYIE

-949 MVPPAGSEADNYPFA
+949 MVPPAGSEAYNYPFA

-997 DLPADV
+997 DLSADV

-1028 IRLNTARTIRIYS
+1028 IRLNTARTVCIYS
-1041 LNGTRRSTLTLPQGE
+1041 LNGTLRSTLTLPQGE

>member
-1 MLKLDVYVKW
+1 
-11 YYKFV
+11 
-16 CKNKDFLLIIREL
+16 
-29 FVLSQT
+29 
-35 IQTNLRK
+35 
-42 QDKNKQYSRP
+42 
-52 KIMRNLFI
+52 MRNLFT

-321 VSAADYDAATW
+321 VSAANYDAATW

-433 DLTTLTANTSA
+433 DLTTLTANTSV
-444 SINLSSLT
+444 SIHLSSLT
-452 ALRQWN
+452 TLRQWN

-485 GNSQPF
+485 GNSQPI
-491 DFSFAPSTTATKGSY
+491 DFSFAPSTTATKCSY

-529 VRMEAYER
+529 VRMDAYER

-542 EIISDMKNATL
+542 EIISDMENATL
-553 NDHNQGN
+553 NDQNQGN

-568 LGSTHTYN
+568 LGSAYTYN

-582 TVKNI
+582 TVKSI

-621 SQLVQECQVNVVK
+621 SQLVQECQVNVEK

-648 ADAVESLTITG
+648 VDAVESLIITG
-659 SLDDNDLAYLSTL
+659 SLDDNDLTYLSTL

-717 KGCVSLKTIS
+717 KGCALLKTIS
-727 LPVSLQATGNDILS
+727 LPVSLQATGKDILS

-769 PQAVCIHVQQG
+769 PQEVCIHVQQG
-780 LSDVFRSNVKW
+780 LSDVFRSNAKW

-808 VCDGI
+808 ACDGI

-836 SGSIVIPATVTY
+836 SGAIVIPATVTY

-884 IRRMQFMGCTQLAS
+884 LRRMQFMGCTQLAS

-1013 SEMLPIKTI
+1013 SEMLPIKSI

-1028 IRLNTARTIRIYS
+1028 IRLNTARTVCIYS
-1041 LNGTRRSTLTLPQGE
+1041 LNGTLRSTLTLPQGE
-1056 SQIWINEPSI
+1056 SKIWINEPSI

>member
-1 MLKLDVYVKW
+1 
-11 YYKFV
+11 
-16 CKNKDFLLIIREL
+16 
-29 FVLSQT
+29 
-35 IQTNLRK
+35 
-42 QDKNKQYSRP
+42 
-52 KIMRNLFI
+52 MRNLFT
-60 ASVFALLF
+60 ASVFVLLF

-73 NAQKRSLAEA
+73 NAQKRSSAEA

-111 KKVMDYTSDAYYMFR
+111 KKVMDNTSDAYYMFR

-208 RTPLSYPTGCAATA
+208 HTPLSYPTGCAATA

-286 IAVEMYYAAESSG
+286 IVVEMYYAAESSG

-306 GALTQYFRYAATTRL
+306 GALTQHFRYAATTRL

-433 DLTTLTANTSA
+433 DLTTLTANTSV
-444 SINLSSLT
+444 SIHLSSLT

-485 GNSQPF
+485 GNSQPI
-491 DFSFAPSTTATKGSY
+491 DFSFAPSTTAIKGSY

-529 VRMEAYER
+529 VRMDAYER
-537 KVPVV
+537 RVPVV

-568 LGSTHTYN
+568 LGSTYTYN

-587 VQQRFCGEAYWRKSD
+587 VQQRFCGEAYWQKSD

-621 SQLVQECQVNVVK
+621 SQLVQDCQVNVEK

-679 LENATI
+679 LENTTI

-717 KGCVSLKTIS
+717 KGCALLKTIS

-769 PQAVCIHVQQG
+769 HQAVCIHVQQG
-780 LSDVFRSNVKW
+780 LSDVFRSNAKW

-808 VCDGI
+808 ACDGI

-836 SGSIVIPATVTY
+836 SGAIVIPATVTY

-884 IRRMQFMGCTQLAS
+884 LRRMQFMGCTQLAS

-1028 IRLNTARTIRIYS
+1028 IRLNTARTVCIYS
-1041 LNGTRRSTLTLPQGE
+1041 LNGTLRSTLTLPQGE
-1056 SQIWINEPSI
+1056 SQIWINKPSI

>member
-1 MLKLDVYVKW
+1 MYFRKLFRQIYE
-11 YYKFV
+11 
-16 CKNKDFLLIIREL
+16 NR
-29 FVLSQT
+29 T
-35 IQTNLRK
+35 
-42 QDKNKQYSRP
+42 KNKQYSKP
-52 KIMRNLFI
+52 KIMRNLFT

-73 NAQKRSLAEA
+73 NAQKRSSAEA

-111 KKVMDYTSDAYYMFR
+111 KKVMDNTSDAYYMFR

-208 RTPLSYPTGCAATA
+208 HTPLSYPTGCAATA

-306 GALTQYFRYAATTRL
+306 GALTQHFRYAATTHL

-433 DLTTLTANTSA
+433 DLTTLTANTSV
-444 SINLSSLT
+444 SIHLSSLT

-485 GNSQPF
+485 GNSQSI
-491 DFSFAPSTTATKGSY
+491 DFSFASSTTATKGSY

-529 VRMEAYER
+529 VRMDAYER
-537 KVPVV
+537 RVPVV

-568 LGSTHTYN
+568 LGSAYTYN

-621 SQLVQECQVNVVK
+621 SQLVQECQVNVEK

-648 ADAVESLTITG
+648 ADAVESLIITG
-659 SLDDNDLAYLSTL
+659 SLDDNDLTYLSTL
-672 QTLKKLN
+672 QTLQKLN

-717 KGCVSLKTIS
+717 KGCALLKTIS

-763 FRGLPN
+763 FRGLPY
-769 PQAVCIHVQQG
+769 PQEVCIHVQQG
-780 LSDVFRSNVKW
+780 LSDVFRSNAKW

-808 VCDGI
+808 ACNGI

-836 SGSIVIPATVTY
+836 SGAIVIPATVTY

-884 IRRMQFMGCTQLAS
+884 LRRMQFMGCTQLAS
-898 LSLPSTLRYIE
+898 LNLPSTLRYIE

-1028 IRLNTARTIRIYS
+1028 IRLNTARTVCIYS
-1041 LNGTRRSTLTLPQGE
+1041 LNGTLRSTLTLPQGE
-1056 SQIWINEPSI
+1056 SKIWINEPSI

>member
-1 MLKLDVYVKW
+1 
-11 YYKFV
+11 
-16 CKNKDFLLIIREL
+16 
-29 FVLSQT
+29 
-35 IQTNLRK
+35 
-42 QDKNKQYSRP
+42 
-52 KIMRNLFI
+52 MRNLFT

-321 VSAADYDAATW
+321 VSAANYDAATW

-433 DLTTLTANTSA
+433 DLTTLTANTSV
-444 SINLSSLT
+444 SIHLSSLT
-452 ALRQWN
+452 TLRQWN

-485 GNSQPF
+485 GNSQPI
-491 DFSFAPSTTATKGSY
+491 DFSFAPSTTAIKGSY

-514 GKEEWTFVLNAKGQE
+514 GKEEWTFVLNANGQE
-529 VRMEAYER
+529 VRMDAYER

-542 EIISDMKNATL
+542 EIISDMENATL
-553 NDHNQGN
+553 NDQNQGN

-568 LGSTHTYN
+568 LGSAYTYN

-582 TVKNI
+582 TVKSI

-621 SQLVQECQVNVVK
+621 SQLVQECQVNVEK

-648 ADAVESLTITG
+648 ADAVESLIITG
-659 SLDDNDLAYLSTL
+659 SLDDNDLTYLSTL

-717 KGCVSLKTIS
+717 KGCALLKTIS

-769 PQAVCIHVQQG
+769 PQEVCIHVQQG
-780 LSDVFRSNVKW
+780 LSDVFRSNAKW

-808 VCDGI
+808 ACDGI

-836 SGSIVIPATVTY
+836 SGAIVIPATVTY

-884 IRRMQFMGCTQLAS
+884 LRRMQFMGCTQLAS

-909 DECFRNCP
+909 DECFRNCL

-1013 SEMLPIKTI
+1013 SEMLPIKSI

-1028 IRLNTARTIRIYS
+1028 IRLNTARTVCIYS
-1041 LNGTRRSTLTLPQGE
+1041 LNGTLRSTLTLPQGE
-1056 SQIWINEPSI
+1056 SKIWINEPSI

>member
-1 MLKLDVYVKW
+1 MYFRKLFRQIYE
-11 YYKFV
+11 
-16 CKNKDFLLIIREL
+16 NR
-29 FVLSQT
+29 T
-35 IQTNLRK
+35 
-42 QDKNKQYSRP
+42 KNKQHSKP
-52 KIMRNLFI
+52 KIMRNLFT

-111 KKVMDYTSDAYYMFR
+111 KKAMDYTSDAYYMFR

-385 AISAFSSTSTAFEF
+385 AISAFSSTRTAFEF

-433 DLTTLTANTSA
+433 DLTTLTANTSV
-444 SINLSSLT
+444 SIHLSSLT

-485 GNSQPF
+485 GNSQPI

-514 GKEEWTFVLNAKGQE
+514 GKEKWTFVPNAKGQE
-529 VRMEAYER
+529 VRMDAYER

-542 EIISDMKNATL
+542 EIISDMENATL

-568 LGSTHTYN
+568 LGSTYTYN

-587 VQQRFCGEAYWRKSD
+587 VQQRFCGEAYWQKSD

-610 TLYIK
+610 TLYVK

-717 KGCVSLKTIS
+717 KECGSLKTIS

-780 LSDVFRSNVKW
+780 LSDVFRSNAKW

-808 VCDGI
+808 ACDGI

-836 SGSIVIPATVTY
+836 SGAIVIPATVTY

-884 IRRMQFMGCTQLAS
+884 LRRMQFMGCTQLAS

-1028 IRLNTARTIRIYS
+1028 IRLNTARTVCIYS
-1041 LNGTRRSTLTLPQGE
+1041 LNGTLRSTLTLPQGE
-1056 SQIWINEPSI
+1056 SQIWINKPSI

>member
-1 MLKLDVYVKW
+1 
-11 YYKFV
+11 
-16 CKNKDFLLIIREL
+16 
-29 FVLSQT
+29 
-35 IQTNLRK
+35 
-42 QDKNKQYSRP
+42 
-52 KIMRNLFI
+52 MRNLFT

-83 AKVATGFFHAEEVD
+83 AKVATVFFHAEEVD

-174 ALSPDCQTE
+174 ALSPDCQTV

-433 DLTTLTANTSA
+433 DLTTLTANTSV
-444 SINLSSLT
+444 SIHLSSLT

-480 VSING
+480 VSINR
-485 GNSQPF
+485 GNSQSI

-529 VRMEAYER
+529 VRMDAYER
-537 KVPVV
+537 RVPVV

-553 NDHNQGN
+553 NDQNQGN

-568 LGSTHTYN
+568 LGSTYTYN

-621 SQLVQECQVNVVK
+621 SQLVQECQVNVEK

-659 SLDDNDLAYLSTL
+659 SLEDNDLTYLSTL

-717 KGCVSLKTIS
+717 KGCALLKTIS

-780 LSDVFRSNVKW
+780 LSDVFRSNAKW

-808 VCDGI
+808 ACDGI

-836 SGSIVIPATVTY
+836 SGAIVIPATVTY

-884 IRRMQFMGCTQLAS
+884 LRRMQFMGCMQLAS

-936 CGCQFLT
+936 CGYQFLT

-1003 TAIGNAMTPR
+1003 TAIGNATTPH
-1013 SEMLPIKTI
+1013 SEMLPIKTV

-1028 IRLNTARTIRIYS
+1028 IRLNTARTVCIYS
-1041 LNGTRRSTLTLPQGE
+1041 LNGTLRSTLTLPQGE

>member
-1 MLKLDVYVKW
+1 MYFRKLFRQIYE
-11 YYKFV
+11 
-16 CKNKDFLLIIREL
+16 NR
-29 FVLSQT
+29 T
-35 IQTNLRK
+35 
-42 QDKNKQYSRP
+42 KNKQYSKP
-52 KIMRNLFI
+52 KIMRNLFT

-195 KTPDWGQWAPFNL
+195 KTPYWGQWAPFNL

-321 VSAADYDAATW
+321 VSAANYDAATW

-433 DLTTLTANTSA
+433 DLTTLTANTSV
-444 SINLSSLT
+444 SIHLSSLT

-485 GNSQPF
+485 GNSQSI
-491 DFSFAPSTTATKGSY
+491 DFSFASSTTATKGSY

-529 VRMEAYER
+529 VRMDAYER
-537 KVPVV
+537 RVPVV

-553 NDHNQGN
+553 NDQNQGN

-568 LGSTHTYN
+568 LGSTYTYN

-587 VQQRFCGEAYWRKSD
+587 VQQRFCGEAYWQKSD

-717 KGCVSLKTIS
+717 KECGSLKTIS

-780 LSDVFRSNVKW
+780 LSDVFRSNAKW

-808 VCDGI
+808 ACDGI

-836 SGSIVIPATVTY
+836 SGAIVIPATVTY

-884 IRRMQFMGCTQLAS
+884 LRRMQFMGCTQLAS

-1028 IRLNTARTIRIYS
+1028 IRLNTARTVCIYS
-1041 LNGTRRSTLTLPQGE
+1041 LNGTLRSTLTLPQGE
-1056 SQIWINEPSI
+1056 SQIWINKPSI

>member
-1 MLKLDVYVKW
+1 MYFRKLFRQIYE
-11 YYKFV
+11 
-16 CKNKDFLLIIREL
+16 NR
-29 FVLSQT
+29 T
-35 IQTNLRK
+35 
-42 QDKNKQYSRP
+42 KNKQYSKP
-52 KIMRNLFI
+52 KIMRNLFT

-68 IGLPA
+68 IGIPA

-83 AKVATGFFHAEEVD
+83 AKVATVFFHAEEVD

-111 KKVMDYTSDAYYMFR
+111 KKAMDNSSEAYYMFR

-134 VISGDQ
+134 IISGDQ

-433 DLTTLTANTSA
+433 ELTTLTANTSV
-444 SINLSSLT
+444 SIHLSSLT

-485 GNSQPF
+485 GNSQPI
-491 DFSFAPSTTATKGSY
+491 DFSFAPSTTAIKGSY

-529 VRMEAYER
+529 VRMDAYER

-542 EIISDMKNATL
+542 EIVKEMKHSTL
-553 NDHNQGN
+553 LELQGN
-560 VCFEGKPL
+560 VIFEGKPM
-568 LGSTHTYN
+568 LGSTYN
-576 IAWKSS
+576 FSIEWKSS
-582 TVKNI
+582 TVKSI

-621 SQLVQECQVNVVK
+621 SQLVQECQVNVEK

-659 SLDDNDLAYLSTL
+659 SLDDNDLTYLSTL

-717 KGCVSLKTIS
+717 KGCALLKTIS

-769 PQAVCIHVQQG
+769 PQEVCIHVQQG
-780 LSDVFRSNVKW
+780 LSDVFRSNAKW

-808 VCDGI
+808 ACDGI

-884 IRRMQFMGCTQLAS
+884 LRRMQFMGCTQLAS

-917 MLTQISLPASL
+917 MLTQISLPTSL

-1013 SEMLPIKTI
+1013 SEMPPIKTI

-1028 IRLNTARTIRIYS
+1028 IRLNTARTVCIYS
-1041 LNGTRRSTLTLPQGE
+1041 LNGTLRSTLTLPQGE

>member
-1 MLKLDVYVKW
+1 
-11 YYKFV
+11 
-16 CKNKDFLLIIREL
+16 
-29 FVLSQT
+29 
-35 IQTNLRK
+35 
-42 QDKNKQYSRP
+42 
-52 KIMRNLFI
+52 MRNLFT

-140 RMQSILGYTDNA
+140 RMQNILGYTDNA

-174 ALSPDCQTE
+174 ALSPDCQIE

-433 DLTTLTANTSA
+433 DLTTLTANTSV
-444 SINLSSLT
+444 SIHLSSLT

-514 GKEEWTFVLNAKGQE
+514 GKEEWTVVLNAKGQE

-568 LGSTHTYN
+568 LGSTYTYN

-582 TVKNI
+582 TVKSI
-587 VQQRFCGEAYWRKSD
+587 VQQRFCGEAYWRKYD

-621 SQLVQECQVNVVK
+621 SQLVPECQVNVVK

-780 LSDVFRSNVKW
+780 LSDVFRSNAKW

-813 EYRAIYQG
+813 EYRTIYQG

-836 SGSIVIPATVTY
+836 SGAIVIPAIVTY

-884 IRRMQFMGCTQLAS
+884 LRSMQFMGCTQLAL

-1028 IRLNTARTIRIYS
+1028 IRLNTARTVCIYS
-1041 LNGTRRSTLTLPQGE
+1041 LNGTLRSTLTLPQGE

>member
-1 MLKLDVYVKW
+1 MYFRKLFRQIYE
-11 YYKFV
+11 
-16 CKNKDFLLIIREL
+16 NR
-29 FVLSQT
+29 T
-35 IQTNLRK
+35 
-42 QDKNKQYSRP
+42 KNKQYSKP
-52 KIMRNLFI
+52 KIMRNLFT

-73 NAQKRSLAEA
+73 NAQKRSSAEA

-111 KKVMDYTSDAYYMFR
+111 KKVMDHTSDAYYMFR

-183 CKSNLNKGERLL
+183 YKSNLNKGERLL

-208 RTPLSYPTGCAATA
+208 HTPLSYPTGCAATA

-321 VSAADYDAATW
+321 VSAANYDAATW

-409 KPLREDNCAP
+409 KPLREENCAP

-433 DLTTLTANTSA
+433 DLTTLTANTSV
-444 SINLSSLT
+444 SIHLSSLT

-485 GNSQPF
+485 GNSQPI
-491 DFSFAPSTTATKGSY
+491 DFSFAPSTTAIKGSY

-529 VRMEAYER
+529 VRMDAYER

-542 EIISDMKNATL
+542 EIISDMENATL
-553 NDHNQGN
+553 NDQNQGN

-568 LGSTHTYN
+568 LGSAYTYN

-582 TVKNI
+582 TVKSI

-648 ADAVESLTITG
+648 ADAVESLIITG
-659 SLDDNDLAYLSTL
+659 SLDDNDLTYLSTL
-672 QTLKKLN
+672 QTLQKLN

-727 LPVSLQATGNDILS
+727 LPVSLQATGNDLLS

-780 LSDVFRSNVKW
+780 LSDVFRSNAKW

-808 VCDGI
+808 TCDGI

-836 SGSIVIPATVTY
+836 SGAIVIPATVTY

-884 IRRMQFMGCTQLAS
+884 LRRMQFMGCTQLAS

-997 DLPADV
+997 DLSADV

-1013 SEMLPIKTI
+1013 SEMPPIKTI

-1028 IRLNTARTIRIYS
+1028 IRLNTARTVCIYS
-1041 LNGTRRSTLTLPQGE
+1041 LNGTLRSTLTLPQGE

>member
-1 MLKLDVYVKW
+1 MYFRKLFRQIYE
-11 YYKFV
+11 
-16 CKNKDFLLIIREL
+16 NR
-29 FVLSQT
+29 T
-35 IQTNLRK
+35 
-42 QDKNKQYSRP
+42 KNKQYSKP
-52 KIMRNLFI
+52 KIMRNLFT

-68 IGLPA
+68 IGLPV

-83 AKVATGFFHAEEVD
+83 EKVATGFFHAEVVD

-111 KKVMDYTSDAYYMFR
+111 KKVMDNTSDAYYMFR

-332 EKMMRSEIDADRPVI
+332 KKMMRSEIDADRPVI

-433 DLTTLTANTSA
+433 DLTTLTANTSV
-444 SINLSSLT
+444 SIHLSSLT

-485 GNSQPF
+485 GNSQPI
-491 DFSFAPSTTATKGSY
+491 DLSFAPSTTATKGSY

-514 GKEEWTFVLNAKGQE
+514 GKEEWTSVLNAKGQE
-529 VRMEAYER
+529 VRMDAYER

-542 EIISDMKNATL
+542 EIISDMENATL
-553 NDHNQGN
+553 NDQNQGN

-568 LGSTHTYN
+568 LGSTYTYN

-587 VQQRFCGEAYWRKSD
+587 VQQRFCGEDYWQKSD

-717 KGCVSLKTIS
+717 KGCALLKTIS

-780 LSDVFRSNVKW
+780 LSDVFRSNAKW

-808 VCDGI
+808 ACDGI

-836 SGSIVIPATVTY
+836 SGAIVIPATVTY

-884 IRRMQFMGCTQLAS
+884 LRRMQFMGCTQLAS

-976 SGTENLYR
+976 SGTEHLYR

-1013 SEMLPIKTI
+1013 SEMLPIKTV

-1028 IRLNTARTIRIYS
+1028 IRLNTARTVCIYS
-1041 LNGTRRSTLTLPQGE
+1041 LNGTLRSTLTLPQGE

>member
-1 MLKLDVYVKW
+1 MYFRKLFRQIYE
-11 YYKFV
+11 
-16 CKNKDFLLIIREL
+16 NR
-29 FVLSQT
+29 T
-35 IQTNLRK
+35 
-42 QDKNKQYSRP
+42 KNKQYSKP
-52 KIMRNLFI
+52 KIMRNLFT

-68 IGLPA
+68 IGIPA

-83 AKVATGFFHAEEVD
+83 TKVATEFFHAEEVD
-97 AMQMKEEEGSRRLQ
+97 AMQMKAEEGSRRLQ
-111 KKVMDYTSDAYYMFR
+111 KKAMDNSSEAYYMFR

-134 VISGDQ
+134 IISGDQ

-433 DLTTLTANTSA
+433 ELTTLTANTSV
-444 SINLSSLT
+444 SIHLSSLT

-491 DFSFAPSTTATKGSY
+491 DFSFAPSTTAIKGSY

-542 EIISDMKNATL
+542 EIVKEMKHSTL
-553 NDHNQGN
+553 HELQGN
-560 VCFEGKPL
+560 VIFEGKPM
-568 LGSTHTYN
+568 LGSTYN
-576 IAWKSS
+576 FSIEWKSS
-582 TVKNI
+582 TVKSI

-621 SQLVQECQVNVVK
+621 SQLVQECQVNVEK

-659 SLDDNDLAYLSTL
+659 SLDDNDLTYLSTL

-717 KGCVSLKTIS
+717 KGCALLKTIS

-769 PQAVCIHVQQG
+769 PQEVCIHVQQG
-780 LSDVFRSNVKW
+780 LSDVFKSNAKW

-808 VCDGI
+808 ACDGI

-836 SGSIVIPATVTY
+836 SGAIVIPATVTY

-884 IRRMQFMGCTQLAS
+884 LRRMQFMGCTQLAS

-1013 SEMLPIKTI
+1013 SEMPPIKTI

-1028 IRLNTARTIRIYS
+1028 IRLNTARTVCIYS
-1041 LNGTRRSTLTLPQGE
+1041 LNGTLRSTLTLPQGE

>member
-1 MLKLDVYVKW
+1 MYFRKLFRQIYV
-11 YYKFV
+11 
-16 CKNKDFLLIIREL
+16 NR
-29 FVLSQT
+29 T
-35 IQTNLRK
+35 
-42 QDKNKQYSRP
+42 KNKQYSKP
-52 KIMRNLFI
+52 KIMRNLFT

-83 AKVATGFFHAEEVD
+83 AKVATEFFHAEEVD
-97 AMQMKEEEGSRRLQ
+97 AMQMKAEEGNRRLQ

-165 LTTYKRQYA
+165 LTMYKRQYA

-208 RTPLSYPTGCAATA
+208 HTPLSYPTGCAATA

-347 YTGESTMGRGSHG
+347 YTGESTMERGSHG

-419 LTLECEGKYEGFYS
+419 LTLESEGKYEGFYS
-433 DLTTLTANTSA
+433 ELTTLTANTSV
-444 SINLSSLT
+444 SIHLSSLT
-452 ALRQWN
+452 ALRPWN

-491 DFSFAPSTTATKGSY
+491 DFSFAPSTTAIKGSY

-542 EIISDMKNATL
+542 EIVKEMKHSTL
-553 NDHNQGN
+553 HELQGN
-560 VCFEGKPL
+560 VIFEGKPM
-568 LGSTHTYN
+568 LGSTYN
-576 IAWKSS
+576 FNIEWKSS
-582 TVKNI
+582 TVKSI

-621 SQLVQECQVNVVK
+621 SQLVQECQVNVEK

-659 SLDDNDLAYLSTL
+659 SLDDNGLTYLSTL

-717 KGCVSLKTIS
+717 KGCALLKTIS

-769 PQAVCIHVQQG
+769 PQEVCIHVQQG
-780 LSDVFRSNVKW
+780 LSDVFRSNAKW

-808 VCDGI
+808 ACDGI

-836 SGSIVIPATVTY
+836 SGAIVIPATVTY

-884 IRRMQFMGCTQLAS
+884 LRRMQFMGCTQLAS

-1028 IRLNTARTIRIYS
+1028 IRLNTARTVCVYS
-1041 LNGTRRSTLTLPQGE
+1041 LNGTLRSTLTLPQGE

>member
-1 MLKLDVYVKW
+1 
-11 YYKFV
+11 
-16 CKNKDFLLIIREL
+16 
-29 FVLSQT
+29 
-35 IQTNLRK
+35 
-42 QDKNKQYSRP
+42 
-52 KIMRNLFI
+52 MRNLFT

-83 AKVATGFFHAEEVD
+83 AKVATVFFHAEEVD

-174 ALSPDCQTE
+174 ALSPDCHTE

-433 DLTTLTANTSA
+433 DLTTLTADTSV
-444 SINLSSLT
+444 SIHLSSLT

-485 GNSQPF
+485 GNSQPI

-529 VRMEAYER
+529 VRMDAYER

-542 EIISDMKNATL
+542 EIISDMENATL
-553 NDHNQGN
+553 NDQNQGN

-568 LGSTHTYN
+568 LGSTYTYN

-587 VQQRFCGEAYWRKSD
+587 VQQRFCGEVYWQKSD

-621 SQLVQECQVNVVK
+621 SQLVQECQVNVEK

-717 KGCVSLKTIS
+717 KGCALLKTIS

-836 SGSIVIPATVTY
+836 SGAIVIPATVTY

-884 IRRMQFMGCTQLAS
+884 LRRMQFMGCTQLAS

-1003 TAIGNAMTPR
+1003 TAIGNTTTPR
-1013 SEMLPIKTI
+1013 SEMLPIKTV

-1028 IRLNTARTIRIYS
+1028 IRLNTARTVCIYS
-1041 LNGTRRSTLTLPQGE
+1041 LNGTLRSTLTLPQGE
-1056 SQIWINEPSI
+1056 SLIWINEPSI

>member
-1 MLKLDVYVKW
+1 MYFRKLFRQIYE
-11 YYKFV
+11 
-16 CKNKDFLLIIREL
+16 NR
-29 FVLSQT
+29 T
-35 IQTNLRK
+35 
-42 QDKNKQYSRP
+42 KNKQYSKP
-52 KIMRNLFI
+52 KIMRNLFT

-68 IGLPA
+68 IGIPA
-73 NAQKRSLAEA
+73 NALKRSLAEA
-83 AKVATGFFHAEEVD
+83 TKVATEFFHAEEVD
-97 AMQMKEEEGSRRLQ
+97 AMQMKAEEGSRRLQ
-111 KKVMDYTSDAYYMFR
+111 KKAMDNSSEAYYMFR

-134 VISGDQ
+134 IISGDQ

-433 DLTTLTANTSA
+433 ELTTLTANTSV
-444 SINLSSLT
+444 SIHLSSLT

-491 DFSFAPSTTATKGSY
+491 DFSFAPSTTAIKGSY

-542 EIISDMKNATL
+542 EIVKEMKHSTL
-553 NDHNQGN
+553 HELQGN
-560 VCFEGKPL
+560 VIFEGKPM
-568 LGSTHTYN
+568 LGSTYN
-576 IAWKSS
+576 FSIEWKSS
-582 TVKNI
+582 TVKSI

-621 SQLVQECQVNVVK
+621 SQLVQECQVNVEK

-659 SLDDNDLAYLSTL
+659 SLDDNDLTYLSTL

-717 KGCVSLKTIS
+717 KGCALLKTIS

-769 PQAVCIHVQQG
+769 PQEVCIHVQQG
-780 LSDVFRSNVKW
+780 LSDVFRSNAKW

-808 VCDGI
+808 ACDGI

-836 SGSIVIPATVTY
+836 SGAIVIPATVTY

-884 IRRMQFMGCTQLAS
+884 LRRMQFMGCTQLAS

-1013 SEMLPIKTI
+1013 SEMPPIKTI

-1028 IRLNTARTIRIYS
+1028 IRLNTARTVCIYS
-1041 LNGTRRSTLTLPQGE
+1041 LNGTLRSTLTLPQGE